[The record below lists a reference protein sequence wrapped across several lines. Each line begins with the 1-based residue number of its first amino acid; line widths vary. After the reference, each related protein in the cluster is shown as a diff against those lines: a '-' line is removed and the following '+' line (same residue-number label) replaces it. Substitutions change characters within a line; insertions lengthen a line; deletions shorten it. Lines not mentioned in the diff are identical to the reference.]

1 MLEVRKL
8 NAGYGRA
15 RVLFD
20 VEFDVAAGEVLALLG
35 RNGAGK
41 STTLKSLVGLIPERR
56 LEATLDGARIDG
68 LPTHRVARLGLAY
81 VPEERRIFTDLTV
94 RENLDLGR
102 RPARSGASP
111 WTAARVMRLFPELAP
126 LQDRPGGRL
135 SGGEQQMLA
144 LSRALMGNPRVLLL
158 DEPAEGLA
166 PVVAL
171 RLLATLREL
180 KSQGL
185 GIVLAEQG
193 PAFAARIADRA
204 CLLARGRVRA
214 SGSFESIQSQY
225 ATG

>member
-1 MLEVRKL
+1 MLEVRNL

-20 VEFDVAAGEVLALLG
+20 VAFDVAAGEVLALLG

-56 LEATLDGARIDG
+56 LEATLEGVRIDG
-68 LPTHRVARLGLAY
+68 LPTHRVAQLGLAY

-102 RPARSGASP
+102 RPARAGALP
-111 WTAARVMRLFPELAP
+111 WTVARVMRLFPELAP
-126 LQDRPGGRL
+126 LQDRPGGHL

-166 PVVAL
+166 PVAAS

-180 KSQGL
+180 KAQGL

-204 CLLARGRVRA
+204 CFLLRGRVHA
-214 SGSFESIQSQY
+214 SGSFESIRSQY